1 MIDYNLALGGLIAFF
16 LLADMLAWLAPGEGV
31 LQLGPG
37 RPLLRFPSPRS
48 RFHRRMALM
57 TGPLAAWWPSVPVSM
72 LAAGRAGSVADM
84 RSRLARH
91 RGLYRWLRPLLAL
104 LTLLLLAGI
113 AALLLRLDG
122 GALLRLLLAAYLLYL
137 AGVAGAYVLL
147 GRGAQEARPRCLRLM
162 LEPLLC
168 IPYAPQL
175 PRKLGQ
181 LLFPALP
188 LMDLLESDFPLSSDN
203 LEDLA
208 GILEEYREMV
218 DDDGDRRRIERMIAL
233 AQAGA
238 QRMDS

>member
-1 MIDYNLALGGLIAFF
+1 MIDYNLALCGLIAFF
-16 LLADMLAWLAPGEGV
+16 MLADMLAWLEPGEGA

-37 RPLLRFPSPRS
+37 RPLLRFPSPRA
-48 RFHRRMALM
+48 RFHRRMALV
-57 TGPLAAWWPSVPVSM
+57 TGPLAAWWPGVPVSM
-72 LAAGRAGSVADM
+72 LAPGRAGSVADM
-84 RSRLARH
+84 RDRLARLS
-91 RGLYRWLRPLLAL
+91 GLYRWLRPLLAM

-137 AGVAGAYVLL
+137 AGMAGAYVLL
-147 GRGAQEARPRCLRLM
+147 GRAAPQARLGCLRQM

-175 PRKLGQ
+175 PRKLGR

-188 LMDLLESDFPLSSDN
+188 LMDLLESDFPLSREN

-208 GILEEYREMV
+208 GMLGEYREMV
-218 DDDGDRRRIERMIAL
+218 DDDRDRARIERMIAL

-238 QRMDS
+238 QRMAS